1 MRIEE
6 LDTPSLLFDR
16 AVMKRNIDAMQ
27 AYADRHGV
35 ALRPHTKTHKCPELA
50 RLQLAA
56 GARGVTVAKV
66 GEAEVMA
73 QAGITDIFIANE
85 IASESKLA
93 RIAALC
99 AQGCTV
105 SFGMDGAE
113 QAEMAERVFAR
124 TGQTAR
130 VLAEIEVGENRS
142 GFIEEADFLRWLSVL
157 EDCSHLRLCGVFSH
171 DGSSYS
177 APTREAACEGSVL
190 AQWRTLRFARIAREK
205 GFPCETV
212 SVGSTP
218 SQANGAD
225 IVPGV
230 TEIRPG
236 TYILMDASQ
245 AHAVGGDLSVCAATV
260 LAAVISRPTAER
272 VVLDVGAKGLTMQ
285 TRTAGIC
292 ATAGLG
298 TLPDFLGVHI
308 GEMFDEHAM
317 VYDRAFREA
326 VRVGQKVR
334 IIPVHIC
341 PVCNLY
347 DSAYLVEGDE
357 VVGEVCI
364 AGRGRLR

>member
-1 MRIEE
+1 
-6 LDTPSLLFDR
+6 
-16 AVMKRNIDAMQ
+16 
-27 AYADRHGV
+27 
-35 ALRPHTKTHKCPELA
+35 
-50 RLQLAA
+50 
-56 GARGVTVAKV
+56 
-66 GEAEVMA
+66 
-73 QAGITDIFIANE
+73 
-85 IASESKLA
+85 
-93 RIAALC
+93 
-99 AQGCTV
+99 
-105 SFGMDGAE
+105 MDGAE

-124 TGQTAR
+124 AGQTAR

-142 GFIEEADFLRWLSVL
+142 GVIEEADFLRWLSVL
-157 EDCSHLRLCGVFSH
+157 EGCPHLRLCGVFSH

-190 AQWRTLRFARIAREK
+190 AQRRTLRFARIAREK

-298 TLPDFLGVHI
+298 TLPDFPGVHI

>member
-157 EDCSHLRLCGVFSH
+157 EDWSHLRLCGVFSH

-190 AQWRTLRFARIAREK
+190 AQWRTLRFARIAR
-205 GFPCETV
+205 
-212 SVGSTP
+212 
-218 SQANGAD
+218 
-225 IVPGV
+225 
-230 TEIRPG
+230 
-236 TYILMDASQ
+236 
-245 AHAVGGDLSVCAATV
+245 
-260 LAAVISRPTAER
+260 
-272 VVLDVGAKGLTMQ
+272 
-285 TRTAGIC
+285 
-292 ATAGLG
+292 
-298 TLPDFLGVHI
+298 
-308 GEMFDEHAM
+308 
-317 VYDRAFREA
+317 
-326 VRVGQKVR
+326 
-334 IIPVHIC
+334 
-341 PVCNLY
+341 
-347 DSAYLVEGDE
+347 
-357 VVGEVCI
+357 
-364 AGRGRLR
+364 